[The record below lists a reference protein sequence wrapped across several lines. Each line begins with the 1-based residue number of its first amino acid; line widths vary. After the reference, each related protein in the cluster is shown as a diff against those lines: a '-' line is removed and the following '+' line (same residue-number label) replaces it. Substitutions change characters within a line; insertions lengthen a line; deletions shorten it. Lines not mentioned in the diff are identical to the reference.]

1 MDINGKS
8 WKHGCGRKLDYS
20 PWTVYKDLF
29 KIRHVHSVGCR
40 RRVVS
45 DESEGTLRLKAA
57 APTSNTASVTGS
69 VYW

>member
-1 MDINGKS
+1 MRLGKI
-8 WKHGCGRKLDYS
+8 DYS

-29 KIRHVHSVGCR
+29 KIRHRHSVGSR
-40 RRVVS
+40 RKVAS
-45 DESEGTLRLKAA
+45 DEFEGTLRLKAA